1 MSRKEHEMPNQRVTT
16 WAMFKRLTSLGGYFT
31 KPFLKRKTFFVDVFT
46 CEQHIAIF
54 ADITT
59 ENFLP
64 SLTYQFSS
72 CSIQVDFKNINTLL
86 KVVISEI
93 VGSVGV

>member
-1 MSRKEHEMPNQRVTT
+1 MSSKEQEMPNQRVTT
-16 WAMFKRLTSLGGYFT
+16 WALFKRLKSLGGDFT
-31 KPFLKRKTFFVDVFT
+31 KPFLKRKTFLVDVFT

-54 ADITT
+54 ADIIA
-59 ENFLP
+59 EN
-64 SLTYQFSS
+64 FSS